1 MRPYRYSSWRADLVL
16 PNRCTAAN
24 EMEIEMLASAMTFLD
39 RTAVTL
45 VFLLA
50 ASPMLGIAARAA
62 FI

>member
-1 MRPYRYSSWRADLVL
+1 
-16 PNRCTAAN
+16 
-24 EMEIEMLASAMTFLD
+24 MLASAMTFLD

-50 ASPMLGIAARAA
+50 ASPILGIAARAA

>member
-1 MRPYRYSSWRADLVL
+1 MESRSGSQPPLHRSND
-16 PNRCTAAN
+16 
-24 EMEIEMLASAMTFLD
+24 EEIEMLASAMTFLD

-62 FI
+62 FL